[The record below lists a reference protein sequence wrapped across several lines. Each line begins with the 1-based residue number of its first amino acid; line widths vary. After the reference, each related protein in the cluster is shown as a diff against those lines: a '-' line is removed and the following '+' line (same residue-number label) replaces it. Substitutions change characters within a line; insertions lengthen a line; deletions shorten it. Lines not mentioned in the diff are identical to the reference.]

1 MKLKSEINFSL
12 FFGEISFF
20 LRIRECRKK
29 EIMKMEKLDVE
40 FELFRKRV
48 YNLEI
53 RSFYLLLLNRGCD
66 IETLRALFSDVDE
79 KLALKMDGMFYRAQS
94 DQVQEV
100 LEKVIKQEK
109 TNARMDCFDKLFEKG
124 MDIFEVL
131 ELIGISQNDIE
142 LINDAAY
149 VWQDKH
155 L

>member
-1 MKLKSEINFSL
+1 
-12 FFGEISFF
+12 
-20 LRIRECRKK
+20 
-29 EIMKMEKLDVE
+29 MEKLDVE

-66 IETLRALFSDVDE
+66 IKTLKALFSDVDE

-94 DQVQEV
+94 DRVQEV

-109 TNARMDCFDKLFEKG
+109 TNARMDCFEKLFEKG
-124 MDIFEVL
+124 IDIFEVL
-131 ELIGISQNDIE
+131 ELIGISQKDIE

-149 VWQDKH
+149 VW
-155 L
+155 

>member
-1 MKLKSEINFSL
+1 
-12 FFGEISFF
+12 
-20 LRIRECRKK
+20 
-29 EIMKMEKLDVE
+29 MEKLDVE

-66 IETLRALFSDVDE
+66 IETLRTLFTDVDE

-100 LEKVIKQEK
+100 LEKVIIQEK

>member
-1 MKLKSEINFSL
+1 
-12 FFGEISFF
+12 
-20 LRIRECRKK
+20 
-29 EIMKMEKLDVE
+29 MEKLEVE
-40 FELFRKRV
+40 FVLFRKRV

-149 VWQDKH
+149 VWQDKR

>member
-1 MKLKSEINFSL
+1 
-12 FFGEISFF
+12 
-20 LRIRECRKK
+20 
-29 EIMKMEKLDVE
+29 MEKLDVE

-66 IETLRALFSDVDE
+66 IETLRALFLDVDE

-131 ELIGISQNDIE
+131 ELIGISQNDIG

>member
-1 MKLKSEINFSL
+1 
-12 FFGEISFF
+12 
-20 LRIRECRKK
+20 
-29 EIMKMEKLDVE
+29 MEKLDVE

-53 RSFYLLLLNRGCD
+53 CSFYLLLLNRGCD

>member
-1 MKLKSEINFSL
+1 
-12 FFGEISFF
+12 
-20 LRIRECRKK
+20 
-29 EIMKMEKLDVE
+29 MEKLDVE

-66 IETLRALFSDVDE
+66 IKTLRTLFSDVDE

-94 DQVQEV
+94 ERVQEV

-109 TNARMDCFDKLFEKG
+109 TNARIDCFEKLFEKG
-124 MDIFEVL
+124 IDIFEAL

-142 LINDAAY
+142 LINDAVY
-149 VWQDKH
+149 VWQYKR

>member
-1 MKLKSEINFSL
+1 
-12 FFGEISFF
+12 
-20 LRIRECRKK
+20 
-29 EIMKMEKLDVE
+29 MEKLDVE

-109 TNARMDCFDKLFEKG
+109 TNARMDCFDKLFKKG

>member
-1 MKLKSEINFSL
+1 
-12 FFGEISFF
+12 
-20 LRIRECRKK
+20 
-29 EIMKMEKLDVE
+29 MEKLDVE

-66 IETLRALFSDVDE
+66 IKTLRALFSDVDE

-94 DQVQEV
+94 DRVQEV
-100 LEKVIKQEK
+100 LEKVIQQEK
-109 TNARMDCFDKLFEKG
+109 TNARMDYFEKLFEKG
-124 MDIFEVL
+124 IDIFEAL

-149 VWQDKH
+149 VWQYKR

>member
-1 MKLKSEINFSL
+1 
-12 FFGEISFF
+12 
-20 LRIRECRKK
+20 
-29 EIMKMEKLDVE
+29 MEKLDVE

-48 YNLEI
+48 YDLEI

>member
-1 MKLKSEINFSL
+1 
-12 FFGEISFF
+12 
-20 LRIRECRKK
+20 
-29 EIMKMEKLDVE
+29 MEKLDVE

-53 RSFYLLLLNRGCD
+53 RSFYLLLLNRGCG

>member
-1 MKLKSEINFSL
+1 
-12 FFGEISFF
+12 
-20 LRIRECRKK
+20 
-29 EIMKMEKLDVE
+29 MEKLDVE

-66 IETLRALFSDVDE
+66 IKTLRALFSDVDE

>member
-1 MKLKSEINFSL
+1 
-12 FFGEISFF
+12 
-20 LRIRECRKK
+20 
-29 EIMKMEKLDVE
+29 MEKLDVE

-66 IETLRALFSDVDE
+66 IKTLRTLFSDVDE

-94 DQVQEV
+94 ERVQEV

-109 TNARMDCFDKLFEKG
+109 TNARIDCFEKLFEKG
-124 MDIFEVL
+124 TDIFEAL

-142 LINDAAY
+142 LINDAVY
-149 VWQDKH
+149 VWQYKR

>member
-1 MKLKSEINFSL
+1 
-12 FFGEISFF
+12 
-20 LRIRECRKK
+20 
-29 EIMKMEKLDVE
+29 MEKLDVE

-109 TNARMDCFDKLFEKG
+109 TNARMDCFDKLFE
-124 MDIFEVL
+124 
-131 ELIGISQNDIE
+131 LIGISQNDIE

>member
-1 MKLKSEINFSL
+1 
-12 FFGEISFF
+12 
-20 LRIRECRKK
+20 
-29 EIMKMEKLDVE
+29 MEKLDVE

-53 RSFYLLLLNRGCD
+53 RSFYLLLLNRSCD

>member
-1 MKLKSEINFSL
+1 
-12 FFGEISFF
+12 
-20 LRIRECRKK
+20 
-29 EIMKMEKLDVE
+29 MEKLDVE

-149 VWQDKH
+149 VWH
-155 L
+155 VNFS

>member
-1 MKLKSEINFSL
+1 
-12 FFGEISFF
+12 
-20 LRIRECRKK
+20 
-29 EIMKMEKLDVE
+29 MEKLDIE

>member
-1 MKLKSEINFSL
+1 
-12 FFGEISFF
+12 
-20 LRIRECRKK
+20 
-29 EIMKMEKLDVE
+29 MEKLDVE

-66 IETLRALFSDVDE
+66 IKTLKALFSDVDE

-94 DQVQEV
+94 DRVQEV

-109 TNARMDCFDKLFEKG
+109 TNARMDCFEKLFEKG
-124 MDIFEVL
+124 IDIFEVL